1 MTLFALNGPGPA
13 ALMPQVQVTAPA
25 LQMQGILQVGL
36 RPLEEKGMAFGAAL
50 HRLALALEVAPAM
63 VDMMAPDAGD
73 FLLLRATVAEGR
85 QRLFPSPQDRHLQTL
100 AGLGSVTGPLAALN
114 FARARPAS
122 QTRGRPGDK
131 APSSPVVGGAGGV
144 RLPDVDPGNPHAVL
158 V

>member
-63 VDMMAPDAGD
+63 VDMMALDAGD

-85 QRLFPSPQDRHLQTL
+85 QRLFPIPQDRHLQDTGGVRL
-100 AGLGSVTGPLAALN
+100 SDRTAGGPQL
-114 FARARPAS
+114 R
-122 QTRGRPGDK
+122 QGETRQPDPGGPGDK
-131 APSSPVVGGAGGV
+131 APSIPVVGSAGGV
-144 RLPDVDPGNPHAVL
+144 
-158 V
+158 